1 MGLTLWAEIHIV
13 EHYSAILDTQRCHK
27 DKYATMAF
35 WKKEKKKMDCICTF
49 TVLSFVYR
57 VSCMT

>member
-35 WKKEKKKMDCICTF
+35 WKKEKKKKGLSLYVHCTF
-49 TVLSFVYR
+49 I
-57 VSCMT
+57 CI